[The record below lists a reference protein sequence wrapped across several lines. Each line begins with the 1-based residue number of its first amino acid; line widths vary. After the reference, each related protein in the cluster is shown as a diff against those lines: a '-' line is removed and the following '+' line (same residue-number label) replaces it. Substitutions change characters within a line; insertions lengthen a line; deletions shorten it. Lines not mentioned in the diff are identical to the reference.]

1 MGFQGPP
8 TPVRQRPCGFDEGRS
23 LAMKLIVKSLAS
35 QCLTELDRFKVGDKN
50 QFFRSNFSTHGD
62 SILGHQFG
70 RPIWDTH
77 QDHQP
82 IFLAVFGI

>member
-35 QCLTELDRFKVGDKN
+35 QCLTELDRFKVGGKN
-50 QFFRSNFSTHGD
+50 HFFRSNFAKHGVARFLTFYFTTRD
-62 SILGHQFG
+62 
-70 RPIWDTH
+70 RP
-77 QDHQP
+77 
-82 IFLAVFGI
+82 LS